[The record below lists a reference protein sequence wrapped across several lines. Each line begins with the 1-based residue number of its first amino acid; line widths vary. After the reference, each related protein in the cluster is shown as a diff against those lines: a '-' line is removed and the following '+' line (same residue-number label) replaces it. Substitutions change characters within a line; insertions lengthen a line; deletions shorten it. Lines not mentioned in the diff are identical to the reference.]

1 MKMVRVWVIFN
12 SPFELNSVS
21 FLSVSRDINTKIS
34 FYAKGYNLSI
44 ARPYRFHSVLPNC
57 IYVSQFA
64 AVIWAFLC
72 FCLLQS
78 TLRWKCIF
86 FSIPL
91 RPLFKDHLMALF
103 VLFLTIIDMLILLL
117 YTVAEAVR
125 NDIGV
130 KLTPNQELP
139 EETFG
144 VSAL

>member
-21 FLSVSRDINTKIS
+21 FLSVSNIIRVSTKIFMPRAIFVNCTAILLS
-34 FYAKGYNLSI
+34 LCAPKLYA
-44 ARPYRFHSVLPNC
+44 
-57 IYVSQFA
+57 SQFA
-64 AVIWAFLC
+64 AIILVFWC

-117 YTVAEAVR
+117 FTVAEAVR
-125 NDIGV
+125 DDIGV

-139 EETFG
+139 EETF
-144 VSAL
+144 AL